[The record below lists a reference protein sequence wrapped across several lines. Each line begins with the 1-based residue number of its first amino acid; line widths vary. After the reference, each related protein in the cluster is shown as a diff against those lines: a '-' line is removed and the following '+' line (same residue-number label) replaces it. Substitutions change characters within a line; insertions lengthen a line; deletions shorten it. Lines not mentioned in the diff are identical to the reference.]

1 MATHKFNKDYSPRN
15 PFLPEFGIGDPE
27 NLKYLNALTRVGMT
41 RIKNAARPFHE
52 KYPGVT
58 DNGKKGKDVDV
69 TFDELKQIIIDSN
82 GVSPDGVKI
91 YFPPIAFFNNPGLAI
106 KLGLMTS
113 EENNRKPSWDRKNTN
128 EENGPIHYGKNN
140 IQLTTKGFNLG
151 KGADDSY
158 STITQNV
165 KVKVKNGIELILDNC
180 TPQFLAAYTQSLAI

>member
-1 MATHKFNKDYSPRN
+1 MATHKFNKDYKSRN

-27 NLKYLNALTRVGMT
+27 NLKYLDSLARAGMT

-69 TFDELKQIIIDSN
+69 TFDELKQINIDSN
-82 GVSPDGVKI
+82 GVSPDVVKI
-91 YFPPIAFFNNPGLAI
+91 YFPPIAFFNNPGLAM

-140 IQLTTKGFNLG
+140 IQLTTMGFNLG
-151 KGADDSY
+151 KGTCDSY

-180 TPQFLAAYTQSLAI
+180 SPQFLAAYTQSLAI